1 MFNKPTYIPEFITE
15 EEVAAIKKWDDYC
28 WENKAIPVN
37 PTSHSLDRCSESVY
51 KLSPPDEWFNIR
63 DRVIS
68 CIGGESLIE
77 DTFIGFRLMHH
88 LKGAEVFEH
97 IDPTDEGKDV
107 LRVNIM
113 IRKPISGGN
122 PFISGVEYE
131 VQPGDLW
138 AFIGNKMEHGCT
150 KSLSDRT
157 ILSFGFFSPSK
168 EG

>member
-77 DTFIGFRLMHH
+77 
-88 LKGAEVFEH
+88 
-97 IDPTDEGKDV
+97 
-107 LRVNIM
+107 
-113 IRKPISGGN
+113 
-122 PFISGVEYE
+122 
-131 VQPGDLW
+131 
-138 AFIGNKMEHGCT
+138 
-150 KSLSDRT
+150 
-157 ILSFGFFSPSK
+157 
-168 EG
+168 

>member
-51 KLSPPDEWFNIR
+51 KLSPP
-63 DRVIS
+63 
-68 CIGGESLIE
+68 E

-168 EG
+168 GG